1 MKIPRVK
8 GKFLI
13 KQKETKSKS
22 QNIIF
27 ISRVRLFN
35 LNPVHIFFST
45 IGKKKPPLLSSFKIY
60 VYYFFK
66 LKEKFSADI
75 KNNSNNTKYLKIKI
89 EIYLCKTLLHRYQL
103 YYYVLSFQRNLILP
117 QIIYLSFC
125 FAFIFL
131 ISVCVLRTGA
141 YFIHHSIFSAQN
153 RILVAQS
160 WSSVNSSEKKME

>member
-35 LNPVHIFFST
+35 LNQVHIFSQLQE
-45 IGKKKPPLLSSFKIY
+45 KKTPLLSFKIY
-60 VYYFFK
+60 VYYFLK